1 MRSILN
7 NLKNL
12 SNFKIRI
19 LIFLI
24 ALEFTLNRIVR
35 KISLKYM
42 KKNRHLP
49 KERNFFAYIIMFL
62 SFSPILFPFILKL
75 SDLFIFNFIFG
86 VIIFILSTIIAFLI
100 SVFVE

>member
-12 SNFKIRI
+12 SNIKKIFI

-35 KISLKYM
+35 KISLKDM
-42 KKNRHLP
+42 KKSGNARWRMGM
-49 KERNFFAYIIMFL
+49 E
-62 SFSPILFPFILKL
+62 
-75 SDLFIFNFIFG
+75 
-86 VIIFILSTIIAFLI
+86 
-100 SVFVE
+100 